1 MKASKRYSRSRH
13 AIHTLERTPL
23 RLLQLFLWRPLGGHG
38 CTSNTQHEHIPLA
51 MPLGLADTLQ
61 ITVKWQETSLFNCWW
76 VSVWWWFTLAPEAT
90 GRGSC
95 GRSSCHRPLPQSDV
109 LQNISE
115 EPGGGRRPWT
125 LSPSAS
131 APRPA
136 AGAREKLTKLSYS
149 FGSQTS
155 RQIRVGWNM
164 IQNVINVMLF
174 KDTYVFALK
183 WQGILRYFVIKI
195 GFIMYY

>member
-1 MKASKRYSRSRH
+1 MAPPGWPRVHKQYTTHK
-13 AIHTLERTPL
+13 
-23 RLLQLFLWRPLGGHG
+23 
-38 CTSNTQHEHIPLA
+38 HIPLA

-95 GRSSCHRPLPQSDV
+95 GRSLCPWPLPQSDV

-131 APRPA
+131 VPRPA
-136 AGAREKLTKLSYS
+136 AGAREKHTKLSYS

-155 RQIRVGWNM
+155 WQIRVGWNM
-164 IQNVINVMLF
+164 IQNVINLMLF